1 MTRTRKGFCMVAVCL
16 VGVLLAGGIWWEYEG
31 QININTSDAQ
41 TIYLLPGIDMEMAQN
56 IVAFREVNGPLSN
69 HEELLKVKG
78 MNADILEGVLPYVKF
93 EGETQLIYKQ

>member
-41 TIYLLPGIDMEMAQN
+41 TIYLLPGIDMEMAQT
-56 IVAFREVNGPLSN
+56 
-69 HEELLKVKG
+69 LLPSG
-78 MNADILEGVLPYVKF
+78 RSTGHYRTTRNC
-93 EGETQLIYKQ
+93 